1 MSTKQLEKKEEK
13 VEKRPSANSGAGSF
27 SMPPVTI
34 VENDD
39 CVTVQADLPG
49 VSKERVSLHCEQ
61 DTLTLEGELSV
72 ELNPGEETTALQAE
86 LRTPRFRRSFL
97 IGNELDT
104 QNIKAEMADGV
115 LTIRIPKHPSARP
128 HKIQIS

>member
-34 VENDD
+34 FENDD

-61 DTLTLEGELSV
+61 DTLTLEGELFELLASV
-72 ELNPGEETTALQAE
+72 VHFSSATSW
-86 LRTPRFRRSFL
+86 TPRTS
-97 IGNELDT
+97 
-104 QNIKAEMADGV
+104 K
-115 LTIRIPKHPSARP
+115 PKWPTAY
-128 HKIQIS
+128 